1 MIFETIE
8 LLSHELL
15 DVDTLQSR
23 INNQEFHDIL
33 TSHSFLIM
41 TNKGLC
47 LVQKDDDGVHVK
59 YNTTVDLSE
68 YVNIDKLNEVLTT
81 NKYVTSDELK
91 NYVKIENSPSFNF
104 ESDGTLVVTIG
115 NITNKYLPITDID
128 A

>member
-23 INNQEFHDIL
+23 INNQEFNDIL
-33 TSHSFLIM
+33 ASHSFLIM

-47 LVQKDDDGVHVK
+47 LVQKDDEGVHLK
-59 YNTTVDLSE
+59 YNKTVDLSE
-68 YVNIDKLNEVLTT
+68 YVDIDKLNEILTESD
-81 NKYVTSDELK
+81 YVTNNELNEYAK
-91 NYVKIENSPSFNF
+91 VDSLPSLSF

-115 NITNKYLPITDID
+115 DITNKYSPIATT